1 MKNLVV
7 SQVTISGF
15 GESTK
20 TKELTDYL
28 ENKVG
33 LLVWRCRLKTSWTPH
48 GSYPNFEI
56 IDTSNIPKFDCYER
70 VVPHAFV
77 HCDAHKS
84 LMDAAEQSKLILG
97 GQPLKFSLSS
107 ENPYTL
113 NPYKLTGVSLEIG
126 TLASSP
132 RVWYRTADDDIYE
145 TSAVDL
151 LDDNDPWIR
160 TTDFTQSGAI
170 RRCLGYRV
178 FISPRDHNKWTK
190 VLDYL
195 KTQRVNTE
203 HKDVMDFW
211 Y

>member
-1 MKNLVV
+1 MTFFCFSYK
-7 SQVTISGF
+7 
-15 GESTK
+15 
-20 TKELTDYL
+20 L
-28 ENKVG
+28 E
-33 LLVWRCRLKTSWTPH
+33 LLVRDIQTVKQYRT
-48 GSYPNFEI
+48 
-56 IDTSNIPKFDCYER
+56 
-70 VVPHAFV
+70 FV
-77 HCDAHKS
+77 GFV
-84 LMDAAEQSKLILG
+84 LVLQ
-97 GQPLKFSLSS
+97 
-107 ENPYTL
+107 
-113 NPYKLTGVSLEIG
+113 
-126 TLASSP
+126 LASSP

-203 HKDVMDFW
+203 HVRRRT
-211 Y
+211 YVQSRGATYPG

>member
-1 MKNLVV
+1 VRDIQTVKQYRTFVGFVLVL
-7 SQVTISGF
+7 Q
-15 GESTK
+15 
-20 TKELTDYL
+20 
-28 ENKVG
+28 
-33 LLVWRCRLKTSWTPH
+33 
-48 GSYPNFEI
+48 
-56 IDTSNIPKFDCYER
+56 
-70 VVPHAFV
+70 
-77 HCDAHKS
+77 
-84 LMDAAEQSKLILG
+84 
-97 GQPLKFSLSS
+97 
-107 ENPYTL
+107 
-113 NPYKLTGVSLEIG
+113 
-126 TLASSP
+126 LASSP

-203 HKDVMDFW
+203 HVRW
-211 Y
+211 RTYVQSRGATYPG